1 MGDLRY
7 YLYISDSKVD
17 MLFPQVPDAD
27 QKQTAAKFGF
37 DVKILSASFEV
48 QQEKFKSGVA
58 RLQAVEEYIRTT
70 QHVGTPRARSS
81 WIAGAVDAKL
91 VNTGDGAIFFV
102 ARSGEFFLALGGSE
116 HHLTGAAQSQRVG
129 IPFSLLPSLTGAL
142 LRIGDEQIKESSSI
156 AEEKLKDLLAAGAGG
171 GFSTWVTVIKGLWDG
186 ATVPSQ
192 RIDFLAKRLATEE
205 IPHSDDGTTLATPLY
220 VALVE

>member
-48 QQEKFKSGVA
+48 QQKKFKSGVA
-58 RLQAVEEYIRTT
+58 RLQAVEAYIRTT

-91 VNTGDGAIFFV
+91 VNTGDGAIFFIS
-102 ARSGEFFLALGGSE
+102 RSGRSFLVLGGSE
-116 HHLTGAAQSQRVG
+116 HHLKGAKQSQRIG

-142 LRIGDEQIKESSSI
+142 LRLGAQQIKESSPLP
-156 AEEKLKDLLAAGAGG
+156 EEDLKELLAAGAGG
-171 GFSTWVTVIKGLWDG
+171 GFRTWINITQGLWDQ

-205 IPHSDDGTTLATPLY
+205 IPSTDYGITLATPIY